1 MAMIFCS
8 RTDDPEEWR
17 AEFAEVMPELDFR
30 VWPDIGKP
38 EEIEFALVW
47 DPMADRLLDFPNLKL
62 IASLGA
68 GVDHLL
74 AATTL
79 PEGVP
84 MTRFVDD
91 NLTQGMREWVL
102 LYSLYCLRRV
112 PEYLA
117 WQNQQDWHRLSAPFA
132 YERRIGMMGLGIL
145 GEASAWALQ
154 HIGFPAIGWSR
165 RKKDLPGI
173 ESFAGEAELDEF
185 LALSDILVC
194 LLPLTPETESII
206 DSKLLAKLPKGAS
219 FINGARGGLVV
230 EADLIA
236 ALESGHLAHAV
247 LDVTREEPLPAEDPL
262 WRAPNITITPH
273 VASVTN
279 AKSGARLVAENIR
292 RVQAGETPH
301 HVVDPKAGY

>member
-30 VWPDIGKP
+30 VWPDFGKP
-38 EEIEFALVW
+38 EEIEIALVW
-47 DPMADRLLDFPNLKL
+47 DPMADRLLEFPNLKL

-74 AATTL
+74 AGTTL

-84 MTRFVDD
+84 MTRFVDE
-91 NLTQGMREWVL
+91 NLTQGMREWVQ
-102 LYSLYCLRRV
+102 LYALYCLRRV

-117 WQNQQDWHRLSAPFA
+117 WQSQCDWHRLDAPFA
-132 YERRIGMMGLGIL
+132 YERRIGMMGLGVL
-145 GEASAWALQ
+145 GEASARALQ
-154 HIGFPAIGWSR
+154 HIGFPVIGWSR
-165 RKKDLPGI
+165 RRKNLAGI
-173 ESFAGEAELDEF
+173 ESFAGAAELDEF
-185 LALSDILVC
+185 LALADILVC
-194 LLPLTPETESII
+194 LLPLTPQTEGII
-206 DSKLLAKLPKGAS
+206 DSGLLAKLPQGACL
-219 FINGARGGLVV
+219 INGARGGLVV

-236 ALESGHLAHAV
+236 ALEAGRLAHAV
-247 LDVTREEPLPAEDPL
+247 LDVTRAEPLPAEDPL

-273 VASVTN
+273 VASITN

-292 RVQAGETPH
+292 RVRAGEAPH
-301 HVVDPKAGY
+301 NIVDPKAGY